1 MQKYLKFCKRTSKIA
16 KFAGLL
22 RVCARISVT
31 FMARIEEI
39 RTLFPAL
46 SRKVYGKDLVYFDN
60 AATSQ
65 RPQSVIDMWTEI
77 TSESNANIHRAVHRL
92 ADEATQAYEQ
102 ARDSVRNFINA
113 RSREEIIFT
122 SGTTAA
128 VNLVAFSFGE
138 AFVKEGAEIV
148 VTAAEHHAN
157 IVPWQ
162 MMCKRKGAVLKVLP
176 VDDSGHLKTEMLDEI
191 LSEKTRIMA
200 VAHISNVLGLIN
212 PVKEIIEKCHSLR
225 IPVLVD
231 GAQGVVHSK
240 VDVQDLDCDFY
251 VFSGHKLY
259 AATGTGVLYGKKE
272 LLDEMPPYMGG
283 GEMVGTVSFEETTYA
298 PLPMKFEA
306 GTQNFAS
313 AATLKSAIEFTN
325 LLNDNELVD
334 KLDKIRDY
342 LLDYLRSDE
351 RITLYGVPRGTN
363 EEKIPLF
370 SFTVKGI
377 HHEDLA
383 LILDKMGI
391 AVRSGQMCA
400 EPLMNRFGVTGML
413 RVSLAPYNTLEEAE
427 YFIRCLDKAI
437 KMLQ

>member
-22 RVCARISVT
+22 RVCARVSMT

-39 RTLFPAL
+39 RSLFPAL

-65 RPQSVIDMWTEI
+65 RPQSVIDMWTKI

-102 ARDSVRNFINA
+102 ARNSVRDFINA

-138 AFVKEGAEIV
+138 AFVKEGDEIV
-148 VTAAEHHAN
+148 VTEAEHHSN

-176 VDDSGHLKTEMLDEI
+176 VDDSGHLRTEMLDEI
-191 LSEKTRIMA
+191 LSDKTRIMA
-200 VAHISNVLGLIN
+200 VTHISNVLGLIN
-212 PVKEIIEKCHSLR
+212 PVKEIIEKCHASG
-225 IPVLVD
+225 IPVLID

-400 EPLMNRFGVTGML
+400 EPLMTRFGVTGML

>member
-22 RVCARISVT
+22 RVCARVSMT

-39 RTLFPAL
+39 RSLFPAL

-65 RPQSVIDMWTEI
+65 RPQSVIDMWTKI

-102 ARDSVRNFINA
+102 ARDSVRAFINA

-138 AFVKEGAEIV
+138 AFVKEGDEVV
-148 VTAAEHHAN
+148 VTEAEHHSN

-176 VDDSGHLKTEMLDEI
+176 VDDSGHLRTEMLDEI
-191 LSEKTRIMA
+191 LSDKTRIMA
-200 VAHISNVLGLIN
+200 VTHISNVLGLIN
-212 PVKEIIEKCHSLR
+212 PVKEIIEKCHASG
-225 IPVLVD
+225 IPVLID

-272 LLDEMPPYMGG
+272 LLDAMPPYMGG

-400 EPLMNRFGVTGML
+400 EPLMTRFGVTGML